1 MTVLLLVNGCNK
13 SYHPLMKT
21 PAEVVIAV
29 LGVRPLARSL
39 GVVPAT
45 VINWR
50 ERGGTVP
57 SKYHVRL
64 IELSEGEITAGDLV
78 YGR

>member
-1 MTVLLLVNGCNK
+1 MTVLLLVNGCK
-13 SYHPLMKT
+13 YLYYPLMKT
-21 PAEVVIAV
+21 PAEVVIEL

-64 IELSEGEITAGDLV
+64 IELAEGKLTTGDLV